1 LNFVNVF
8 GILHHC
14 RFPDIKR
21 RAASLKDF
29 GNVDSKYRF
38 VIIAAK
44 RAKELL
50 RGSKPRLKSKS
61 RNPIRIAQSEVK
73 LGLVDFEV
81 IPSVKEE
88 APEVEERVFLGEEV
102 GGVFEEDHEEGAAP
116 ATKTGRPAAADEDEE
131 LGVDFTEEFEPLGAA
146 AAAAEEKEEDE
157 EEEAGEDGEEV
168 EDQEEGGENEEE
180 G

>member
-8 GILHHC
+8 GILRHY
-14 RFPDIKR
+14 RFPEIKR
-21 RAASLKDF
+21 RAAPLKDF

-50 RGSKPRLKSKS
+50 RGAKPRLKTKS

-81 IPSVKEE
+81 IPSVKDE
-88 APEVEERVFLGEEV
+88 APEVEERVFLGEAV
-102 GGVFEEDHEEGAAP
+102 GGVFAEDHEEGAAP
-116 ATKTGRPAAADEDEE
+116 ATKAGRPAAADEVEE
-131 LGVDFTEEFEPLGAA
+131 LGVDFTEEFEPLGTG
-146 AAAAEEKEEDE
+146 AAEEKEEDE
-157 EEEAGEDGEEV
+157 EEEAEEDGEEA
-168 EDQEEGGENEEE
+168 EDKEEGGEDEE
-180 G
+180 GG